1 MPEPHSRGLPL
12 PIGSGT
18 AGNRLHSPVQ
28 GDLNNQ
34 INQDTLLL
42 FHPEKHRLPQVALL
56 IGTLGVHPHAC
67 SLPPPLPPLGAVG
80 GDYGDEYLTFAR
92 TGYGY

>member
-12 PIGSGT
+12 PIRSIT

-34 INQDTLLL
+34 NNQDTLLL

-56 IGTLGVHPHAC
+56 IGTVGVHPRAFP
-67 SLPPPLPPLGAVG
+67 SLRPVRPPEL
-80 GDYGDEYLTFAR
+80 
-92 TGYGY
+92 